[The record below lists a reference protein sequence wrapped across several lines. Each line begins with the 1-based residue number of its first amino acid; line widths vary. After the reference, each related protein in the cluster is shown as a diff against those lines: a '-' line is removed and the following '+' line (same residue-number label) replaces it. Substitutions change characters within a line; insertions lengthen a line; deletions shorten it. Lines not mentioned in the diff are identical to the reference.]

1 MDEKLRNEPVDPGG
15 IGEKKSLGWI
25 IFDVEGPVIGFLTK
39 AGELLLLS
47 FVFTLCCVPII
58 TIGPACT
65 ALYSTV
71 VKNIRHSRG
80 YPLREFFTA
89 FKKRFKQSF
98 IAGLIMLVWCAGL
111 YLMYRTVGKTVSGS
125 FARKSF
131 IVVLTISM
139 AIFYYLYPILSRFR
153 IKLGNAFTMAF
164 VMCGEHFLTSLAGI
178 LSIVGIVYLLMFVL
192 PLVTIPFIPG
202 IWVYSMSF
210 LMEKALRKYM
220 PPPTEADREKWFYE

>member
-15 IGEKKSLGWI
+15 IGEKRSLGWI
-25 IFDVEGPVIGFLTK
+25 IFDVEGPVVSFLTK

-47 FVFTLCCVPII
+47 FIFTLCCLPVV

-71 VKNIRHSRG
+71 VKNIRHGRG

-98 IAGLIMLVWCAGL
+98 IAGLVMLICCAGL
-111 YLMYRTVGKTVSGS
+111 YLMYRTVGRTVSSS

-131 IVVLTISM
+131 IVILTVTM
-139 AIFYYLYPILSRFR
+139 AVFFYLYPILSRFR
-153 IKLGNAFTMAF
+153 IKLTNAFSMAF
-164 VMCGEHFLTSLAGI
+164 IMCGEHFLTSLAGI
-178 LSIVGIVYLLMFVL
+178 LSMVGIVYLFMFIL
-192 PLVTIPFIPG
+192 PLIAVPFIPG

-220 PPPTEADREKWFYE
+220 PPPTEADKEKWFYE

>member
-1 MDEKLRNEPVDPGG
+1 MDENFRTEPVDPGG
-15 IGEKKSLGWI
+15 VGEKRSLGWI
-25 IFDVEGPVIGFLTK
+25 IFDVEGPVVSFLTK

-47 FVFTLCCVPII
+47 FIFTLCCLPVV

-71 VKNIRHSRG
+71 VKNIRHGRG

-98 IAGLIMLVWCAGL
+98 IAGLVMLICCAGL
-111 YLMYRTVGKTVSGS
+111 YLMYRTVGRTVSSS
-125 FARKSF
+125 FARKSV
-131 IVVLTISM
+131 IVILTVTM
-139 AIFYYLYPILSRFR
+139 AVFFYLYPILSRFR
-153 IKLGNAFTMAF
+153 IKLTNAFSMAF
-164 VMCGEHFLTSLAGI
+164 IMCGEHFLTSLAGI
-178 LSIVGIVYLLMFVL
+178 LSMVGIVYLFMFIL
-192 PLVTIPFIPG
+192 PLIAVPFIPG

-220 PPPTEADREKWFYE
+220 PPPTEADKEKWFYE